1 MNYNEKTIKDFIQ
14 VLSSKEP
21 VPGGGGASALIGS
34 IGIALGNMVGS
45 LTVGKKKYAD
55 VEEDIKILMF
65 KAERLAE
72 KFQELIDK
80 DAESFAPLA
89 SAYALPKDTEEE
101 KAERTR
107 VMEAALE
114 TASLAPLEIM
124 ETVCEAVDIVSE
136 FAAKGSK
143 LAISDAGVAAI
154 ALRSALL
161 GASLNV
167 FINTASMQ
175 NRSRAAVFINTASMQ
190 NRSLAAE
197 LEGRANEMIEEY
209 GAKAEKIFNSVKE
222 RL

>member
-89 SAYALPKDTEEE
+89 AAYALPKDTEEE

-136 FAAKGSK
+136 FAAKGPK

-161 GASLNV
+161 GASLN
-167 FINTASMQ
+167 
-175 NRSRAAVFINTASMQ
+175 VFINTASMQ

>member
-89 SAYALPKDTEEE
+89 AAYALPKDTEEE

-175 NRSRAAVFINTASMQ
+175 NRS
-190 NRSLAAE
+190 LAAE

>member
-89 SAYALPKDTEEE
+89 AAYALPKDTEEE

-136 FAAKGSK
+136 FATKGSK

-161 GASLNV
+161 GASLN
-167 FINTASMQ
+167 
-175 NRSRAAVFINTASMQ
+175 VFINTASMQ

>member
-89 SAYALPKDTEEE
+89 LAYALPKDTEEE

-175 NRSRAAVFINTASMQ
+175 NRS
-190 NRSLAAE
+190 LAAE

>member
-1 MNYNEKTIKDFIQ
+1 MSFKELTIEEFVK

-55 VEEDIKILMF
+55 VEDDIKALME
-65 KAERLAE
+65 KSAVLME
-72 KFQELIDK
+72 KFQAQIDE
-80 DAESFAPLA
+80 DAECFAPLA
-89 SAYALPKDTEEE
+89 KAYSLPKETEEE
-101 KAERTR
+101 KKYRSEVMAE
-107 VMEAALE
+107 ALK
-114 TASLAPLEIM
+114 TASLAPLGIM
-124 ETVCEAVDIVSE
+124 ETACEAIDIVEE

-167 FINTASMQ
+167 FINTGSMED
-175 NRSRAAVFINTASMQ
+175 RE
-190 NRSLAAE
+190 LAAE
-197 LEGRANEMIEEY
+197 LESKANRMIEEY
-209 GAKAEKIFNSVKE
+209 GAKAEKIFNEVKG